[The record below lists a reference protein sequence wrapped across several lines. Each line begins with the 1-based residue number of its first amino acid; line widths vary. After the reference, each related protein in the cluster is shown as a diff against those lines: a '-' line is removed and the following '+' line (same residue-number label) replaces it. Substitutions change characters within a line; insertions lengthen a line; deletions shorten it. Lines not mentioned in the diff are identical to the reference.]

1 MKKVIAMLLVL
12 LMVSAPAIS
21 LGAPTNII
29 YNIINKEE
37 TTNNKKDAM
46 EMLYS
51 FKKKS
56 AKAEEKEIKPKD
68 VKIIKNEKELDE
80 VKEKKEKIQGTKISG
95 P

>member
-12 LMVSAPAIS
+12 LMMSAPTIS
-21 LGAPTNII
+21 LGAPTDII

-56 AKAEEKEIKPKD
+56 AEAKEEKENK
-68 VKIIKNEKELDE
+68 
-80 VKEKKEKIQGTKISG
+80 
-95 P
+95 